1 MLRTMNVFNAVF
13 QASSAA
19 HLFLQFVMTKAAYY
33 AEAFLAGNF
42 RSDVH
47 NGDHHGPCPGDP
59 HSLLL
64 LLGLAVA
71 LTSRQQ
77 NAFKHYKTEDPN

>member
-1 MLRTMNVFNAVF
+1 MNVFNAVF

-19 HLFLQFVMTKAAYY
+19 HLFLQLVMTKAAYY
-33 AEAFLAGNF
+33 VESFTTGDF

-47 NGDHHGPCPGDP
+47 DHHGPCPGDRTRQQQQ
-59 HSLLL
+59 L

-71 LTSRQQ
+71 LTSREQD
-77 NAFKHYKTEDPN
+77 AFKHYKVDDPN